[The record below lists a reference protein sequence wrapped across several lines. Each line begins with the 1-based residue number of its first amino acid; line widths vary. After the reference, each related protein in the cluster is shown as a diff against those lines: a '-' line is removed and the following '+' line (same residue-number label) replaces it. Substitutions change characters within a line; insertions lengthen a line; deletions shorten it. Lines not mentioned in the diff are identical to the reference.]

1 MYTRDKAL
9 HYPACVTNDVALMTL
24 DKLTFWWLGAY
35 FTTTI
40 NISSAN
46 LSLYYMATVLITGGT
61 GLIGQAL
68 TKILLAQG
76 YHVIIL
82 TRNAAGKKATQNLSF
97 AQWDVAAQ
105 TIDSTAMQQA
115 DYIIHLAGAG
125 VAERRWTTKRKQ
137 EIVDSRVQSSALI
150 LKTLRETDNKVRA
163 VISASAIGW
172 YGADPTIPNPSAFT
186 ETDNAAAD
194 FLGTTCVQ
202 WEQSIQPLTELNKRL
217 VIFRTGIVLS
227 NKGGAYAE
235 FKKPL
240 RFGVASV
247 LGSGKQI
254 ISWIHIDDLV
264 NLYIAAIE
272 NKTWQGV
279 YNAVAPHPVSNKT
292 LIQTIAKQRGGF
304 YITAP
309 VPAIALKG
317 ALGEMSIEVLKS
329 TTVSSR
335 KIEQAGYTFSFPHIE
350 AAVQDLQKNA
360 S

>member
-1 MYTRDKAL
+1 M
-9 HYPACVTNDVALMTL
+9 
-24 DKLTFWWLGAY
+24 
-35 FTTTI
+35 
-40 NISSAN
+40 
-46 LSLYYMATVLITGGT
+46 
-61 GLIGQAL
+61 
-68 TKILLAQG
+68 
-76 YHVIIL
+76 
-82 TRNAAGKKATQNLSF
+82 
-97 AQWDVAAQ
+97 
-105 TIDSTAMQQA
+105 
-115 DYIIHLAGAG
+115 
-125 VAERRWTTKRKQ
+125 
-137 EIVDSRVQSSALI
+137 
-150 LKTLRETDNKVRA
+150 
-163 VISASAIGW
+163 ISASAIGW

-202 WEQSIQPLTELNKRL
+202 WEQSIQPVTELNKRL

-240 RFGVASV
+240 RFGVASL
-247 LGSGKQI
+247 LGSGTQI

-272 NKTWQGV
+272 NKSWQGF

-292 LIQTIAKQRGGF
+292 LIQAIAKQRGGF

-309 VPAIALKG
+309 VPAIALKA
-317 ALGEMSIEVLKS
+317 ALGEMSTEVLKS

-335 KIEQAGYTFSFPHIE
+335 KIEQAGYTFSFPHID
-350 AAVQDLQKNA
+350 AAVQDLYKNA